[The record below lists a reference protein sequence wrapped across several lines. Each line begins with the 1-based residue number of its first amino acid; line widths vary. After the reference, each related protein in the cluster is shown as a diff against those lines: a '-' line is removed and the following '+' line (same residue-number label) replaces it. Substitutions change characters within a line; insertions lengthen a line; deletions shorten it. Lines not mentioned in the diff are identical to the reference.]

1 MAAEVRK
8 FAQLKQVELAEEGES
23 SLAEEQSLV
32 AAVVVNNS
40 VKKIEMIIIHRGT

>member
-1 MAAEVRK
+1 VAAEVRK

-23 SLAEEQSLV
+23 SLVEEQSLV
-32 AAVVVNNS
+32 AVVVVNNS

>member
-23 SLAEEQSLV
+23 SLAEEKSLV
-32 AAVVVNNS
+32 AAVVANNS
-40 VKKIEMIIIHRGT
+40 VKKLK